1 MAKSKTKQIKLLFF
15 GYPSKSI
22 NYTGGHLWMKKVA
35 DHIEKNDC
43 YSISKI
49 SNQYFSKK
57 GPIKIFNSLH
67 SIIKALKEYPQIA
80 FLDAWGES
88 NIILWLLL
96 RLIKPKTKIFVVF
109 HHHEP
114 RIIICKNFL
123 ELVYN
128 YIVQKLIMSMLKNS
142 DIILTVSQ
150 SSKQQ
155 LNIIYGIKE
164 NKIKN
169 SKEKSINKN
178 NKLSKNLKNKIA
190 IVGTGIDINLFLKGK
205 IIKEIDFLCIGRIEK
220 FNGLDKIWIKIKAQ
234 RPESNLVIVGRS
246 SEECKDGLRKI
257 GIDHRGFVSE
267 EEKINLYSKSKV
279 FVFPSSREGFGIAM
293 AEAFCANLPV
303 VAWKIPVFEEFYL
316 NNNIARVKLIE
327 YENYDLFAEE
337 CLKTLDQDKED
348 KPGDES
354 KKTCF
359 HFPTWQTVAKNVMTT
374 IDSINSS

>member
-1 MAKSKTKQIKLLFF
+1 MFF

-57 GPIKIFNSLH
+57 GPIKIFNSLY

-128 YIVQKLIMSMLKNS
+128 YIIQKLIMSMLKDS

-164 NKIKN
+164 N
-169 SKEKSINKN
+169 
-178 NKLSKNLKNKIA
+178 
-190 IVGTGIDINLFLKGK
+190 
-205 IIKEIDFLCIGRIEK
+205 
-220 FNGLDKIWIKIKAQ
+220 
-234 RPESNLVIVGRS
+234 
-246 SEECKDGLRKI
+246 
-257 GIDHRGFVSE
+257 
-267 EEKINLYSKSKV
+267 
-279 FVFPSSREGFGIAM
+279 
-293 AEAFCANLPV
+293 
-303 VAWKIPVFEEFYL
+303 
-316 NNNIARVKLIE
+316 
-327 YENYDLFAEE
+327 
-337 CLKTLDQDKED
+337 
-348 KPGDES
+348 
-354 KKTCF
+354 
-359 HFPTWQTVAKNVMTT
+359 
-374 IDSINSS
+374 